1 MNHDYL
7 ERILRELY
15 DGLEN
20 KEIFIPIVLC
30 NTIISYKLAFYDT
43 AYWMEFSYWVRNSG
57 IKLYNFED
65 IKIFFDWF
73 VRQTPQFEL
82 VYNDTYH
89 RVIWYEKFLKDFS
102 IKQKYY
108 YKNPDM
114 LEKHMKLFVDETPED
129 TLIVLWKKVVELT
142 GNIKFQQK

>member
-102 IKQKYY
+102 INSEDSISEHIPFFKFVYY
-108 YKNPDM
+108 FSIISWDLRHYFM
-114 LEKHMKLFVDETPED
+114 L
-129 TLIVLWKKVVELT
+129 IR
-142 GNIKFQQK
+142 I